1 MSEQQLIAKAP
12 IPSGANVGAI
22 SIEKER
28 AISEVEGQLILA
40 KRFPRDLTLAHA
52 ELMEACK
59 LPSLASV
66 AFYSVPRKGGVVSGP
81 SIRLAEEI
89 ARVCGNIEYGH
100 RELSRSEGKSEIEVY
115 AWDKQTNTRSVRQL
129 TVMHIMD
136 TKDGPRKL
144 RDQKDVDDMISNKAS
159 KQLRGRIL
167 AIVPKW
173 LVEAATLECKKT
185 IAGNNEK
192 PISVRVRDMA
202 QAFVRFGV
210 TTVHLSEWLGH
221 ALDMTTLDE
230 LVDLTGIYNALKDGA
245 KASEYF
251 GSKDDPVVNPDNKA
265 LENTIAQVAQN
276 APVQVQNAQANQTP
290 RAQKKQPTVEPK
302 AEEKVLEPVQVIE
315 KDPEQDFSESV
326 QDSDPFDDDADF

>member
-1 MSEQQLIAKAP
+1 MSEQALTNRAP
-12 IPSGANVGAI
+12 LPAGANVGSIAI
-22 SIEKER
+22 EQER
-28 AISEVEGQLILA
+28 AISEVQGQLILA
-40 KRFPRDLTLAHA
+40 KRFPRDLTTAHA

-100 RELSRSEGKSEIEVY
+100 RELSRTEGKSEIEVY

-136 TKDGPRKL
+136 TKEGPRKL

-173 LVEAATLECKKT
+173 LVESATLECKKT

-210 TTVHLSEWLGH
+210 TTAHLEDWLGH
-221 ALDMTTLDE
+221 QLDKTMLDE

-251 GSKDDPVVNPDNKA
+251 GSKDEPVINPENKA
-265 LENTIAQVAQN
+265 LENAITVAAQNVASGAENANPAQVTRQ
-276 APVQVQNAQANQTP
+276 P
-290 RAQKKQPTVEPK
+290 KKQATVAPK
-302 AEEKVLEPVQVIE
+302 AKEKPVENVVVAEMVKDAITEE
-315 KDPEQDFSESV
+315 
-326 QDSDPFDDDADF
+326 SDPFGDDADF